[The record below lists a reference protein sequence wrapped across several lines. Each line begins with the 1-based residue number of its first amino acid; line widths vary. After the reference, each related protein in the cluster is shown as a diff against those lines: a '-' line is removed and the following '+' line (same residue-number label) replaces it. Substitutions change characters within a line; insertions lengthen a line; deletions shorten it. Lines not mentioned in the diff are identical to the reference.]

1 MKLAQALILVGG
13 LGTRLQPVVSDV
25 PKPMADVNGR
35 PFLEYVINHL
45 KKFGI
50 TNIVLATGYMHEKI
64 ESYFGNGSKFGVKIT
79 YSREPEPLGTGGA
92 IKLANKL
99 LSGRFL
105 LVNGDTWFDCN
116 LDKLEQEHEKNKV
129 IGTLAL
135 AELKDTARYGLVI
148 TNAEN
153 KIEKFVEKGNAIQS
167 ENKINAGLYILEPEI
182 FQHIPEGRVSIES
195 DVFPKLVSQGKLYGI
210 SLPGNFIDIGMPED
224 YFKFKEFAKQ
234 LN

>member
-1 MKLAQALILVGG
+1 MKLTQALILVGG

-105 LVNGDTWFDCN
+105 LVNGDTWFDCALN
-116 LDKLEQEHEKNKV
+116 KLEEEHEKNKI

-167 ENKINAGLYILEPEI
+167 ENKINAGFYILEPEI
-182 FQHIPEGRVSIES
+182 FQHIPEGKVSIES
-195 DVFPKLVSQGKLYGI
+195 GVFT
-210 SLPGNFIDIGMPED
+210 
-224 YFKFKEFAKQ
+224 
-234 LN
+234 